1 MNKTKW
7 LESHTQSLI
16 GKTVAITGATGGI
29 GKQLCHIFAK
39 LDANLVLINRN
50 QNLSNKLKAELNAV
64 NPNIS
69 VEIFLTDLEDINQV
83 KQTAE
88 ALRHK
93 QIDILILNAGAYK
106 IKRKT
111 TSLGFDNLFQIN
123 FISQYFLVKKLLKN
137 LKKSEC
143 AKVVGVGS
151 IAHEYS
157 SINLA
162 DIDFSKVKTDSKA
175 YGNAKRFLMFSLFEL
190 LKNQNISFA
199 VAHPGITPTNI
210 TRNYPKAINA
220 IIKYPMK
227 AIFMKPEKAC
237 ISIVEG
243 VFEAQDYGTW
253 IGPKHFN
260 IWGTPKVSK
269 LKTFSEAESKQ
280 IYDIA
285 EKIYTKIKTESEV
298 KN

>member
-1 MNKTKW
+1 MKQEKW
-7 LESHTQSLI
+7 LKTHTKSLI

-29 GKQLCHIFAK
+29 GTQLCHIFAK
-39 LDANLVLINRN
+39 LDANLILINRN
-50 QNLSNKLKAELNAV
+50 LERSNKLKLELEMLY
-64 NPNIS
+64 PNINI
-69 VEIFLTDLEDINQV
+69 EIYKTDLEKIEDV
-83 KQTAE
+83 KTTAE

-123 FISQYFLVKKLLKN
+123 FISQYFLVKKLIKN
-137 LKKSEC
+137 LKQSEIK
-143 AKVVGVGS
+143 KVVAVGS

-157 SINLA
+157 SINLS
-162 DIDFSKVKTDSKA
+162 DIDFSGVKSDSKT

-190 LKNQNISFA
+190 LKKQNIDFA

-210 TRNYPKAINA
+210 TQNYSKTINA

-237 ISIVEG
+237 ISIIEG

-253 IGPKHFN
+253 VGPKHFN
-260 IWGTPKVSK
+260 IWGAPKVSK

-285 EKIYTKIKTESEV
+285 EKIYTKIKTETKEI
-298 KN
+298 